1 MRRAFFCCAVLAL
14 LPGPAA
20 AQAPLPVVE
29 DVAWEPLRAHCRQL
43 LTALDSAKAPLPAA
57 TARGL
62 KALLDKEPDDPAAAA
77 AAVQKLLDA
86 HCLIGV
92 NINPESRVKAAR
104 GQAAVEL
111 PHGREVVV
119 LVKVHNDG
127 GVTHPLTVSGP
138 ELIEKDRAEAG
149 QWLKAV
155 IADGEKLSGRR
166 LEYRLLRL
174 TAREAGKRE
183 ATFRFD
189 VGQGTQDLGF
199 RAEVPI
205 LFTVR
210 GDD

>member
-1 MRRAFFCCAVLAL
+1 MSRSLLCLAIFVL
-14 LPGPAA
+14 LPTAVV
-20 AQAPLPVVE
+20 AQTPLPVVQ
-29 DVAWEPLRAHCRQL
+29 DVAWGPLRDHCRQL
-43 LTALDSAKAPLPAA
+43 LANLEAVKASLPAA
-57 TARGL
+57 TSREL
-62 KALLDKEPDDPAAAA
+62 KALLDKEPTDPDAAV

-92 NINPESRVKAAR
+92 NINPESRVKAVR
-104 GQAAVEL
+104 GPLTIEL
-111 PHGREVVV
+111 PRGREVVV
-119 LVKVHNDG
+119 LVKVQNEG

-138 ELIEKDRAEAG
+138 ELIVQDKAEAG
-149 QWLKAV
+149 QWLRA
-155 IADGEKLSGRR
+155 ALPDNEKLSGRG

-205 LFTVR
+205 LFTIK
-210 GDD
+210 